1 MKSYFL
7 QLNNSLIYSHK
18 FQQRSSL
25 NAKLASPM
33 KTALTSVI
41 RVIYQM
47 TALCF
52 TDLTNQEALL
62 IIISVI

>member
-1 MKSYFL
+1 M
-7 QLNNSLIYSHK
+7 YSDK
-18 FQQRSSL
+18 LQQRSSL

-41 RVIYQM
+41 RVIYQK